1 MARLYAYNTRNQRG
15 KIVKGTIEGE
25 SSEQVAR
32 KLKEDGYIV
41 LNIKP
46 KQQAQEI
53 SLDFFQ
59 RKKVKKPD
67 LVIYARQMATMF
79 EAGLT
84 LVEILDIL
92 NEQTEHPTLKE
103 INRQLQQDVERG
115 KTFFA
120 ALAAHPK
127 VFPPLFRQMIKA
139 GEEAGVLD
147 EVLNRLADHLE
158 RENELNQKVKSAMMY
173 PAVIGVVAVL
183 VVIFLLTFVIP
194 QFVGIFAGAGAEL
207 PWPTRMIMNISEAF
221 QSYWWAIF
229 GGLLALLGGLKL
241 YTNTDNGK
249 EVKDRIL
256 LRMPLFGKL
265 VRKVSVSQFSRTMA
279 TLSTAGIS
287 IFEGLRIVEDV
298 VTNKVISRTIA
309 DTYSKLG
316 EGATL
321 SQPLISSGQFPKM
334 VTQMIAIGEET
345 GNVDTMLNKI
355 ADFYDK
361 EVEHAVEGLI
371 KMIEPMLVVVVA
383 VVVGFIVI
391 SIAMP
396 MFEMMTV
403 IQ

>member
-1 MARLYAYNTRNQRG
+1 MAKVFAYNSRDQKGNL
-15 KIVKGTIEGE
+15 IKGTMEGE
-25 SSEQVAR
+25 SRDQVAR
-32 KLKEDGYIV
+32 KLREDGYIV

-46 KQQAQEI
+46 KQQAQEV
-53 SLDFFQ
+53 SLDFLQ
-59 RKKVKKPD
+59 KKKVKKPD

-92 NEQTEHPTLKE
+92 NDQTEHPALKD
-103 INRQLQQDVERG
+103 INRQIQQDVEQG

-120 ALAAHPK
+120 AVSAHPK

-139 GEEAGVLD
+139 GEEGGVLD

-207 PWPTRMIMNISEAF
+207 PWPTRMIMAISEAF
-221 QSYWWAIF
+221 QSYWWAIL

-241 YTNTDNGK
+241 YINTENGK
-249 EVKDRIL
+249 KAKDALL
-256 LRMPLFGKL
+256 LRLPVFGKL
-265 VRKVSVSQFSRTMA
+265 ARKVSVSQFSRTMA
-279 TLSTAGIS
+279 TLTTAGIS
-287 IFEGLRIVEDV
+287 IFDGLRIVEDV
-298 VTNKVISRTIA
+298 VTNKVISRTIGE
-309 DTYSKLG
+309 TYSRLG

-321 SQPLISSGQFPKM
+321 SQPLISSKQFPKM

-361 EVEHAVEGLI
+361 EVEHAVEGMI